1 MVALICLQQEFAP
14 WQKYHTLFLPQ
25 ILYPCSFRSK
35 NESSVWGSSHPNAM
49 NKYAVANCNAQFRYL
64 APQKSTIPNCPS
76 ASNWNIS
83 DRKAVFLQPYRFVLF
98 FPISIC
104 FRFHVR
110 NVCLQYEWRSELRKN
125 FFLKIYF
132 HRFHFFRQLASDW
145 LTNKAPVHKASHDFY
160 LMTECPW
167 DVRSISK
174 QQILSADG
182 HGVRVTWHRFST
194 VQKRGERAF
203 FGNCA

>member
-1 MVALICLQQEFAP
+1 MKAQSGVAAIQMQWTNMPLQIAMLSSDI
-14 WQKYHTLFLPQ
+14 WHHKSL
-25 ILYPCSFRSK
+25 RSL
-35 NESSVWGSSHPNAM
+35 V
-49 NKYAVANCNAQFRYL
+49 RL
-64 APQKSTIPNCPS
+64 NCPS

-125 FFLKIYF
+125 FFLKIYV

-194 VQKRGERAF
+194 VQKRGEKAF